1 MASNHPVTIESKK
14 MKTRQVGFTL
24 IELMIVVTLIS
35 IFALIA
41 VPSYQS
47 YVQRATRAE
56 ARTAMLDLAQLEE
69 RYLTSNN
76 VYLQVDAAPAAGPAT
91 GWKNFSG
98 NDLASRKYNVG
109 VAITNFG
116 AAFTITATP
125 ANGFS
130 DSTCGSLTLTS
141 QNVKGSD
148 GPVDTCW
155 K

>member
-41 VPSYQS
+41 LPSYQS

-56 ARTAMLDLAQLEE
+56 ARAAMLDLAQLEE

-98 NDLASRKYNVG
+98 NDLASRRYNIG
-109 VAITNFG
+109 VTIAPG
-116 AAFTITATP
+116 AFTITATP